1 MRPKLAVITIFVLV
15 IGVVVSGSIAPVAA
29 EKTAEKEALMKV
41 FTHPPDRRE
50 NLFAESFLNQ
60 VSIDNIN
67 SLVAQYKSKLGE
79 LESIKSG
86 EGPYTLIFEK
96 GTAPSRVSLDSE
108 GKIAGLWFGNPTLK
122 SDTLDKLVSELKS
135 LDGSVS
141 LYISKNGE
149 QLYSLNGDE
158 KLAVGSSFKLYVL
171 KALYD
176 KMGSDSWDKVIW
188 LKKQNMSLP
197 SGILQDWPV
206 GTPVTV
212 KTLSNLM
219 ISQSD
224 NTATDVLIDLVG
236 KEYLENQ
243 TNPKNRPFLTTV
255 EAFNLKYGVD
265 SGTRKDYITG
275 NKKQKREILES
286 FQGLQVSASQV
297 TASIPTL
304 IEGVEWFFST
314 EELASMIYDLKE
326 ANEIYINPGL
336 TTKSDWYRVGYKG
349 GSEGGVLQYTHLL
362 QKSKNSPVY
371 VISLTVNNPKK
382 GLNTSKITEIASRL
396 ISLVKDGKL

>member
-1 MRPKLAVITIFVLV
+1 MRSKLTIITIFVVLGIIV
-15 IGVVVSGSIAPVAA
+15 TGSITPVAA
-29 EKTAEKEALMKV
+29 GKTAEKEALMKV
-41 FTHPPDRRE
+41 FTHPPDRRKD
-50 NLFAESFLNQ
+50 LFAKSFLDQ
-60 VSIDNIN
+60 VSIDDIN
-67 SLVAQYKSKLGE
+67 SIIAQYKSNLGE

-86 EGPYTLIFEK
+86 EGPYTLMFEK
-96 GTAPSRVSLDSE
+96 GTAPSRVSLDAD
-108 GKIAGLWFGNPTLK
+108 GKIAGLWFGNWTLK
-122 SDTLDKLVSELKS
+122 SDTLEKLISELKS
-135 LDGSVS
+135 LDSSTS
-141 LYISKNGE
+141 LYIKKNGE
-149 QLYSLNGDE
+149 ELYSLNAE
-158 KLAVGSSFKLYVL
+158 KEMAVGSSFKLYVL

-176 KMGSDSWDKVIW
+176 KMGSDGWDKVVW
-188 LKKQNMSLP
+188 LKKKDMSLP

-224 NTATDVLIDLVG
+224 NTATDILIDFVG
-236 KEYLENQ
+236 KKYLEQN
-243 TNPKNRPFLTTV
+243 TNPENRPFLTTV

-265 SGTRKDYITG
+265 SATRKDYLAG
-275 NKKQKREILES
+275 NTKQRREILES

-297 TASIPTL
+297 TASTPTL

-314 EELASMIYDLKE
+314 EELASIIYDLRG

-336 TTKSDWYRVGYKG
+336 ATKSDWYRVGYKG

-371 VISLTVNNPKK
+371 VISLTANNPEK
-382 GLNTSKITEIASRL
+382 GLNTSKITEITSRL